1 MRDAIALQGLLAGLL
16 VGLGVVLVL
25 RRLPAFR
32 QPTLDDRLAPYV
44 ADTRPHTVLGI
55 DRTFTPFPTL
65 ERLLRPWLGSGAA
78 RLEKLLGGGNL
89 IGRKLRQAGLDMTVQ
104 EFRVE
109 QLIWGG
115 VGFAIALV
123 FSLWQVA
130 VGTNPVLLLVV
141 CAIAFGIGV
150 VARDQ
155 YLSRQVKVRDARII
169 VEFPTVAEMLALAV
183 GAGEGPVSA
192 LERVA
197 RVSNGELAKEIR
209 SALADA
215 RAGSSL
221 VHALEEMASL
231 ASLPV
236 LARFVDG
243 FAVAIERGT
252 PLADVLRAQAQDVRD
267 AGKRELVEAGGRKE
281 ISMMVPIVFLVMPVT
296 VLFAVF
302 PIAST
307 INIGV

>member
-1 MRDAIALQGLLAGLL
+1 MNTIALQGLLAGLL
-16 VGLGVVLVL
+16 AGAGAALFL

-32 QPTLDDRLAPYV
+32 QPSLDDRLAPYV
-44 ADTRPHTVLGI
+44 ADTSPRVRFGL

-65 ERLLRPWLGSGAA
+65 ERLLRPWLGSGAV
-78 RLEKLLGGGNL
+78 RLEKILGGGNL
-89 IGRKLRQAGLDMTVQ
+89 IGRKLKQAGLDMTVQ
-104 EFRVE
+104 DFRVE

-115 VGFAIALV
+115 LGFIVAVV
-123 FSLWQVA
+123 FSLWRIA
-130 VGTNPVLLLVV
+130 FGTSPVLLVVV
-141 CAIAFGIGV
+141 CGLAFGVGV

-155 YLSRQVKVRDARII
+155 YLSRQVKNRDERII
-169 VEFPTVAEMLALAV
+169 IEFPTVAEMLALAV

-209 SALADA
+209 LALADA

-221 VHALEEMASL
+221 VHALEEMVNN

-252 PLADVLRAQAQDVRD
+252 PLADVLRAQAQDVREVGRRD
-267 AGKRELVEAGGRKE
+267 LLEAGGRKE
-281 ISMMVPIVFLVMPVT
+281 ISMMV
-296 VLFAVF
+296 AVV
-302 PIAST
+302 
-307 INIGV
+307 N